1 MAVLVC
7 GACWRAC
14 CVCGKQVV
22 LLTEDKMGRV
32 DGKKVLIT
40 GGAQGLGACFGR
52 MLAAEGAK
60 VVLTDINGD
69 GAEQTAAEINEGNAN
84 AALGLKHDV
93 TSKDDWV
100 TALSEAEKFM
110 GGVSV
115 LINNA
120 GIGTWG
126 NIETESYEGW
136 RNTQAIDVDSI
147 FIGTQLAMPYLK
159 ASQPAS
165 IINISSVAGI
175 IADGMMLSYNAAK
188 AAVWMMSKSIALHCA
203 RSGYDIRCNSVHPV
217 FTRTP
222 IIDPLVQLGGGG
234 EEGEKKLA
242 RQIPI
247 GRLAEPEDV
256 GYCVLYL
263 ASNESRYVTASEFK
277 IDGGIT
283 AQ

>member
-1 MAVLVC
+1 
-7 GACWRAC
+7 
-14 CVCGKQVV
+14 
-22 LLTEDKMGRV
+22 MGRV
-32 DGKKVLIT
+32 SGKKVVIT

-60 VVLTDINGD
+60 ISLTDINID
-69 GAEQTAAEINEGNAN
+69 GARETAEAINADHAG
-84 AALGLKHDV
+84 AAIAIEHDV
-93 TSKDDWV
+93 TKRASWEA
-100 TALSEAEKFM
+100 ALSKANDFM

-115 LINNA
+115 LVNNA

-126 NIETESYEGW
+126 NIETETDDGW
-136 RNTQAIDVDSI
+136 RRTQEIDVDSI

-159 ASQPAS
+159 DNQPGS
-165 IINISSVAGI
+165 IINISSVAGL

-222 IIDPLVQLGGGG
+222 IIDPIVELGGGG
-234 EEGEKKLA
+234 ERGEKKLT
-242 RQIPI
+242 RQIPLQ
-247 GRLAEPEDV
+247 RLGEPEDV
-256 GYCVLYL
+256 GYCILYL
-263 ASNESRYVTASEFK
+263 ASDESRFVTASEFK

>member
-1 MAVLVC
+1 
-7 GACWRAC
+7 
-14 CVCGKQVV
+14 
-22 LLTEDKMGRV
+22 MGRV
-32 DGKKVLIT
+32 SGKKAFIT

-60 VVLTDINGD
+60 VFLTDVNAA
-69 GAEQTAAEINEGNAN
+69 GAKETAAAINEKFPG
-84 AALGLKHDV
+84 AASSCAHDV
-93 TSKDDWV
+93 TKRDDWEN
-100 TALSEAEKFM
+100 ALARGADFM

-126 NIETESYEGW
+126 TIESETEENW
-136 RNTQAIDVDSI
+136 RRTMSIDVDSI
-147 FIGTQLAMPYLK
+147 YVGTQLAMPYLK
-159 ASQPAS
+159 QSQPGS

-175 IADGMMLSYNAAK
+175 IASAEMLAYNTAK
-188 AAVWMMSKSIALHCA
+188 AAVWMMTKSIALHCA
-203 RSGYDIRCNSVHPV
+203 KQGYDIRCNSVHPV

-222 IIDPLVQLGGGG
+222 IIAPIVAMGGGG
-234 EEGEKKLA
+234 EKGEAKLV
-242 RQIPI
+242 RQIPLQ
-247 GRLAEPEDV
+247 RLGEPEDV

-263 ASNESRYVTASEFK
+263 ASDESRFVTASEFK